1 MKRFTKGHLLV
12 SLVSLSILVS
22 MLAAGMSDGR

>member
-1 MKRFTKGHLLV
+1 MQRFNRASVLA

-22 MLAAGMSDGR
+22 MLASAMADGR

>member
-1 MKRFTKGHLLV
+1 MKRFAKAHLLV

-22 MLAAGMSDGR
+22 MFAAAMSDGR

>member
-1 MKRFTKGHLLV
+1 MQRFTKAHVLV

-22 MLAAGMSDGR
+22 MLAAAMSDGR

>member
-1 MKRFTKGHLLV
+1 MQRFTKAYVLV

-22 MLAAGMSDGR
+22 MLAASMSDGR